1 MNYIIHLK
9 KVAKQ
14 SAGKP
19 KKGEISVNSIKF
31 YLAGVQSFLEFNE
44 IVLPWKKIAKFYP
57 EDVIILI
64 GHTRKVFEDLI
75 YEAEGKVT
83 NMRVVSVE

>member
-1 MNYIIHLK
+1 LNYIIHLK

-31 YLAGVQSFLEFNE
+31 DLAGVQSFLEFNE
-44 IVLPWKKIAKFYP
+44 IVLPWKKWQNS
-57 EDVIILI
+57 ILKMLNSYRSYTK
-64 GHTRKVFEDLI
+64 GFWRFNL
-75 YEAEGKVT
+75 
-83 NMRVVSVE
+83 

>member
-1 MNYIIHLK
+1 LNYIIHLK

-31 YLAGVQSFLEFNE
+31 DLAGVQSFLEFNE
-44 IVLPWKKIAKFYP
+44 IVLPWKKWQNSILKMLQ
-57 EDVIILI
+57 ILI
-64 GHTRKVFEDLI
+64 GHTRKVFGDLI

>member
-31 YLAGVQSFLEFNE
+31 DLAGVQSFLEFNE

-57 EDVIILI
+57 EDVTNSYRSYTK
-64 GHTRKVFEDLI
+64 GFGDLI

>member
-1 MNYIIHLK
+1 LNYIIHLK

-31 YLAGVQSFLEFNE
+31 Y
-44 IVLPWKKIAKFYP
+44 P

-64 GHTRKVFEDLI
+64 GHTRKVFGDLI